1 MVLSWEGWTAAGS
14 IAAIFGAIIAVFAQ
28 ALHAVSLLSP
38 GSLPPP
44 RPRLRPSDVVAAE
57 EAEAHALQQFRAA
70 VNGWLENL
78 VDQVRELRMAL
89 LPAEGETAEVLWDR
103 LRDGSMTVKEI
114 LTALRDLQQETRD
127 DLIAL
132 RGHLDS
138 VRLRPDLAI
147 LLLTTDLGRPGM
159 RTAFA
164 RRVRPRHGLRRRRH

>member
-138 VRLRPDLAI
+138 PSHGESDLAMVYAGGGTKV
-147 LLLTTDLGRPGM
+147 LVPSRLEGKLPVVL
-159 RTAFA
+159 ANF
-164 RRVRPRHGLRRRRH
+164 